1 MNRRVTTIPRST
13 ALLLA
18 LVSGCGDAGGAA
30 DADDAAADTG
40 TESSDGGGDA
50 STGGAEGGG
59 RTPPVDLVW
68 PELWLA
74 DPDADFLPAHAPDVI
89 ACDAGFGDEIGLFE
103 VDTGLCNYGVFSQ
116 PLSDQVYEG
125 ERVEFVFTH
134 DDLTAPM
141 PAVGHIAIAIE
152 GEMVWEV
159 EVAIPKPYD
168 IVQGEWIAD
177 RGIAAGAVVTLHLH
191 NHGYNNWRVI
201 SVKAGAG

>member
-1 MNRRVTTIPRST
+1 M
-13 ALLLA
+13 LA
-18 LVSGCGDAGGAA
+18 LALMPGCADADADADGDGDGDGDAG
-30 DADDAAADTG
+30 DAATDTG
-40 TESSDGGGDA
+40 AETTDGGEDA
-50 STGGAEGGG
+50 STGAADGGG
-59 RTPPVDLVW
+59 RAPPVDLVW
-68 PELWLA
+68 PELWVA
-74 DPDADFLPAHAPDVI
+74 DPDADFLPAHAPDMI
-89 ACDAGFGDEIGLFE
+89 ECAAGFGDEIGLFE

-116 PLSDQVYEG
+116 PLSDQVFEG

-134 DDLTAPM
+134 DDLTAPT

-152 GEMVWEV
+152 GEMVWEI